1 MYYES
6 KQFVLKDGRTAVLRN
21 PTADDAPRLL
31 DYMLATAGETEFVL
45 RYPEECRMTE
55 AQERAFLEGA
65 LEDPDRMMLSCFVD
79 GELAGNCS
87 IQFETR
93 QKFRHR
99 ASVAIALYQRF
110 WGLGI
115 GTAMFDVM
123 TETARKRGV
132 MQLELDYIEGN
143 DRARALYEK
152 VGFVEVARHPDAI
165 RLKDGSMRQLVF
177 MIKKL

>member
-1 MYYES
+1 MYYQP
-6 KQFVLKDGRTAVLRN
+6 KQFTLKDSRTAVLRN
-21 PTADDAPRLL
+21 PLADDAPQLL
-31 DYMLATAGETEFVL
+31 DYMLATAGETEFLL
-45 RYPEECRMTE
+45 RYPEECRMTKE
-55 AQERAFLEGA
+55 QERAFLESA
-65 LEDPDRMMLSCFVD
+65 LEDPDRMMLSCFVE

-87 IQFETR
+87 IQFE
-93 QKFRHR
+93 QKLKFRHK
-99 ASVAIALYQRF
+99 ASVAIALYQKF

-123 TETARKRGV
+123 TEAARKRGV

-143 DRARALYEK
+143 DRAQALYEK

-177 MIKKL
+177 MIRKL